1 MSEKYLTVQ
10 DVQNI
15 LSLSRT
21 QSYALVNQNGFPKI
35 KIGKS
40 IRIPESEFDKYM
52 KHFWGKEIY
61 IIK

>member
-1 MSEKYLTVQ
+1 MTEKYLTVQ

-35 KIGKS
+35 KIGNS
-40 IRIPESEFDKYM
+40 IRIPQLEFEKYL
-52 KHFWGKEIY
+52 KHNLYKTIT
-61 IIK
+61 IK

>member
-1 MSEKYLTVQ
+1 MADKYLTVQ

-35 KIGKS
+35 KIGNS
-40 IRIPESEFDKYM
+40 IRIPQLEFEKYL
-52 KHFWGKEIY
+52 KHNLYKTIN
-61 IIK
+61 IK